1 MDKVAIYCR
10 LSEEDKNK
18 SCETDDSESIK
29 NQKAM
34 LTQYA
39 NEHFWEIYGVY
50 SDDDYTG
57 SDRSRPAFN
66 RLLKDAEEG
75 RFNIVLCKTQSRF
88 TRELELVEKYI
99 HYLFPLWGIRF
110 VSVVD
115 NADTSVRGNK
125 KSRQIN
131 GLINEWYLEDMSEN
145 IKAVLTNRRKNGL
158 FIGAFAPYGYKKD
171 PERKGHLIIDPEAA
185 AVVRD
190 IFDMYINGSGRTAIA
205 RYLNERGVLSPA
217 GYKAANGEK
226 YRNTSKSEEA
236 KWHDWTVTA
245 ILHNEV
251 YIGNLIQNRYHS
263 ISYKSKIKKPVPKN
277 EWIRAE
283 NTHEPIIDK
292 EIFRA
297 VQNLSAGRTKSN
309 VIKRTGG
316 NVFSGKIF
324 CGKCGSALR
333 TSVCNHKLYLRCG
346 RKLYDRN
353 SCEGTYVLYD
363 RILSEVLS
371 QMRKL
376 TAEFSDIGIIKA
388 NTVFHDAAENSLQS
402 VRKSIDEAKRQLKD
416 TQNCIKKLYIDNVK
430 EDITSEMYSRLMKE
444 FAADEARLS
453 GILEELQNKKIS
465 IEYAIRNRADSS
477 EIIQKYLELDSLG
490 FEMVRSFIDR
500 IVVHKDTGK
509 SRSFTLEIFWNF

>member
-1 MDKVAIYCR
+1 M
-10 LSEEDKNK
+10 
-18 SCETDDSESIK
+18 
-29 NQKAM
+29 
-34 LTQYA
+34 
-39 NEHFWEIYGVY
+39 
-50 SDDDYTG
+50 
-57 SDRSRPAFN
+57 
-66 RLLKDAEEG
+66 
-75 RFNIVLCKTQSRF
+75 
-88 TRELELVEKYI
+88 
-99 HYLFPLWGIRF
+99 
-110 VSVVD
+110 
-115 NADTSVRGNK
+115 
-125 KSRQIN
+125 
-131 GLINEWYLEDMSEN
+131 
-145 IKAVLTNRRKNGL
+145 
-158 FIGAFAPYGYKKD
+158 
-171 PERKGHLIIDPEAA
+171 
-185 AVVRD
+185 
-190 IFDMYINGSGRTAIA
+190 
-205 RYLNERGVLSPA
+205 
-217 GYKAANGEK
+217 
-226 YRNTSKSEEA
+226 
-236 KWHDWTVTA
+236 TA

-353 SCEGTYVLYD
+353 ICEGTYVLYD